1 MVIKALKN
9 MITEFLQKNK
19 FFRKAV
25 YRLGSLRAKNMVGQI
40 ERYLNKK
47 DKILDIGAGTCNI
60 CEILIKNRF
69 NVIPLDVKNLSFVDG
84 IKPIIYDGDKI
95 PFENDEFDVSLIL
108 FVLHHIPNSEILLE
122 AKRVSKKIIIIEEIY
137 TNIFNKYL
145 TYFIDSLLNLEF
157 IGHPHTNK
165 TDKEWKLL
173 FGQLGLKLTDAKYS
187 RTFLVK
193 TRQVIYCLEK

>member
-1 MVIKALKN
+1 
-9 MITEFLQKNK
+9 
-19 FFRKAV
+19 
-25 YRLGSLRAKNMVGQI
+25 
-40 ERYLNKK
+40 
-47 DKILDIGAGTCNI
+47 
-60 CEILIKNRF
+60 
-69 NVIPLDVKNLSFVDG
+69 
-84 IKPIIYDGDKI
+84 
-95 PFENDEFDVSLIL
+95 
-108 FVLHHIPNSEILLE
+108 LLE

>member
-1 MVIKALKN
+1 

-187 RTFLVK
+187 RTF
-193 TRQVIYCLEK
+193 

>member
-60 CEILIKNRF
+60 
-69 NVIPLDVKNLSFVDG
+69 
-84 IKPIIYDGDKI
+84 
-95 PFENDEFDVSLIL
+95 
-108 FVLHHIPNSEILLE
+108 
-122 AKRVSKKIIIIEEIY
+122 
-137 TNIFNKYL
+137 
-145 TYFIDSLLNLEF
+145 
-157 IGHPHTNK
+157 
-165 TDKEWKLL
+165 
-173 FGQLGLKLTDAKYS
+173 
-187 RTFLVK
+187 
-193 TRQVIYCLEK
+193 